1 MKRSKDVKISE
12 NDKIFSQ
19 KLTIYGQ
26 FLAIYLVILIIF
38 VVLRAIT
45 NEGNINLLI
54 YDPLVLVMLL
64 ITFITSITLIVL
76 TIKKRQI
83 VFGENYFVLRNRFFA
98 KKILYDDIKKIK
110 IGGSPTKIVN
120 DRASFIR
127 FKIKERK
134 KIYLIRTASFDK
146 AEELLNLFVEL
157 KQKIGNK

>member
-64 ITFITSITLIVL
+64 ITFITSI
-76 TIKKRQI
+76 
-83 VFGENYFVLRNRFFA
+83 NY
-98 KKILYDDIKKIK
+98 
-110 IGGSPTKIVN
+110 
-120 DRASFIR
+120 
-127 FKIKERK
+127 KE
-134 KIYLIRTASFDK
+134 K
-146 AEELLNLFVEL
+146 ANCFW
-157 KQKIGNK
+157 